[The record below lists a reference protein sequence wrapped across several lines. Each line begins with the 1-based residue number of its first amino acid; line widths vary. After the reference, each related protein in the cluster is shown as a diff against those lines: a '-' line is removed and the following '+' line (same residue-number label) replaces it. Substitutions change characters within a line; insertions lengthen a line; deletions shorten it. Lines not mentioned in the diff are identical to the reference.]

1 MPINPHQIKHNQGL
15 LVFLLYKIRVLFAW
29 VSDINLTPD
38 CNKNYIF
45 VVGCGHSGTT
55 LLAARLGNHDQI
67 HVIPKETG
75 WFLPKRSL
83 RMAKIKMELEMSLAR
98 KSGKKILL
106 EKSPKHVHCIQRILQ
121 VYPHAKIVIVSR
133 NSYDAIASLRKRFNF
148 ELAVQRWLID
158 TRPSISLM
166 SNENCFFVKYE
177 DITMKSADTF
187 SKLLKFLELNENDAV
202 YRGVANAY
210 SSQHFDANSNML
222 IRQQQVSRPITPRVK
237 VFKNE
242 LTDEEITNV
251 TLRCK
256 LRMKELGYEI
266 QDYL

>member
-1 MPINPHQIKHNQGL
+1 
-15 LVFLLYKIRVLFAW
+15 
-29 VSDINLTPD
+29 
-38 CNKNYIF
+38 
-45 VVGCGHSGTT
+45 
-55 LLAARLGNHDQI
+55 
-67 HVIPKETG
+67 
-75 WFLPKRSL
+75 
-83 RMAKIKMELEMSLAR
+83 
-98 KSGKKILL
+98 
-106 EKSPKHVHCIQRILQ
+106 
-121 VYPHAKIVIVSR
+121 
-133 NSYDAIASLRKRFNF
+133 
-148 ELAVQRWLID
+148 
-158 TRPSISLM
+158 
-166 SNENCFFVKYE
+166 
-177 DITMKSADTF
+177 MKSADTF